1 MAAVGEA
8 HAEDGVAGFKDGSV
22 HGLVGL
28 GAGMGLDVGVFRTKE
43 FFDAVDCQLFDDV
56 NVFAAAVVAF
66 AGVAFGVFVGQ
77 LRTLCLHHGATDVVF
92 GSNQFDVVL
101 LALVFLGNGGCQ
113 LRIILG

>member
-28 GAGMGLDVGVFRTKE
+28 GSRNGVDVGVFRTKE

-66 AGVAFGVFVGQ
+66 AG
-77 LRTLCLHHGATDVVF
+77 
-92 GSNQFDVVL
+92 
-101 LALVFLGNGGCQ
+101 
-113 LRIILG
+113 